1 MLPLMIYH
9 GCSGAFDEACL
20 LEPLQ
25 SLAAGES
32 PRQAVQLRMQSIKIK
47 LGFVIF

>member
-32 PRQAVQLRMQSIKIK
+32 PRQTMKIRLQSIQIK